1 LRRLDDS
8 VEQHPREIVL
18 VYVYPEF
25 GSLMKTMRNFQMV
38 EETGLHFIARSQFD
52 GVQDP
57 RARYTCAQ

>member
-1 LRRLDDS
+1 MREVLRRLDES

-38 EETGLHFIARSQFD
+38 EETDRQF
-52 GVQDP
+52 VAATP
-57 RARYTCAQ
+57 VLAQHTS